1 MMKLTFYVPLESAET
16 VKNALFKVGAGRIGN
31 YEHCSFET
39 RGMGQFRPLAGSNPT
54 IGKIDNLEK
63 IEELRVEIVFDDTI
77 LKEVVA
83 ALKESH
89 PYETPAYDIIKCII

>member
-1 MMKLTFYVPLESAET
+1 MMKLTFYVPLDSAEA
-16 VKNALFKVGAGRIGN
+16 VKNALFRVGAGRIGN

-39 RGMGQFRPLAGSNPT
+39 RGTGQFRPLAGSNPT
-54 IGKIDNLEK
+54 IGKIENLEK